1 MNFGKLWVGST
12 QLSERQSG
20 GIVVIKDLAPEK
32 PHITVAASRRF
43 GRVYFL
49 VPRAAPIYSNSKLPV
64 NKTN

>member
-1 MNFGKLWVGST
+1 MNFGKTLGGLT

-20 GIVVIKDLAPEK
+20 RIVVLKDLAPET
-32 PHITVAASRRF
+32 PHITVAASHRF

-64 NKTN
+64 NKT